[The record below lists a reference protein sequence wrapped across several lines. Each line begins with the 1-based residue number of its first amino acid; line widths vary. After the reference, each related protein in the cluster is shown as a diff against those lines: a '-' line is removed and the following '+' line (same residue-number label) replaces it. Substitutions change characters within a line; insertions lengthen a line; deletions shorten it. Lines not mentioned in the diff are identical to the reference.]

1 MWEYKT
7 IYDIYVTEDKFLEHS
22 RTKGSKNGIRRYQ
35 NADGTWTPLGLI
47 RRREREGFGDG
58 KDKNAAPKKMSLK
71 DRITKAK
78 EDRKKKAEAEEVE
91 KKRKEILEKKESE
104 ELAKK
109 QREADEKKKAEEL
122 TAKKEKLLKSVDSAY
137 SAVYNLSMGKALAKR
152 MGLDTAAAKAFDL
165 EDFVKNIDKKSNK
178 EIQDIQSRL
187 SNQEKILKT
196 YNKMQKE
203 AEQAS
208 QEKPKSKGLFGGK
221 KTIKEAANSP
231 TASKGKDTSE
241 SILDKIGNEKLKK

>member
-1 MWEYKT
+1 MSKASET
-7 IYDIYVTEDKFLEHS
+7 IDKAVS
-22 RTKGSKNGIRRYQ
+22 VY
-35 NADGTWTPLGLI
+35 
-47 RRREREGFGDG
+47 
-58 KDKNAAPKKMSLK
+58 
-71 DRITKAK
+71 
-78 EDRKKKAEAEEVE
+78 
-91 KKRKEILEKKESE
+91 
-104 ELAKK
+104 
-109 QREADEKKKAEEL
+109 
-122 TAKKEKLLKSVDSAY
+122 KSVDSAY
-137 SAVYNLSMGKALAKR
+137 STVYNSSMGKALAKR